1 MKPRIYISTILL
13 GAALLF
19 TAKVKADDH
28 GNNNQNN
35 NKNHTQNNNCN
46 NNNNKSGSNGGT
58 DATLPID
65 SGIVFLAVAGTA
77 IGIFAVKKAKS
88 SDVASIKA

>member
-35 NKNHTQNNNCN
+35 NQNNNCN
-46 NNNNKSGSNGGT
+46 NNNNKDGSNGGT

-88 SDVASIKA
+88 SEIASIKA

>member
-1 MKPRIYISTILL
+1 MKPRIYISAILL

-19 TAKVKADDH
+19 TAKVKADDR

-35 NKNHTQNNNCN
+35 NQNNNCN
-46 NNNNKSGSNGGT
+46 NNNNKGGSNGGT

-88 SDVASIKA
+88 AEVAPIKA

>member
-35 NKNHTQNNNCN
+35 NQNNNCN
-46 NNNNKSGSNGGT
+46 NNNNKDGSNGGT

>member
-13 GAALLF
+13 GAAMLF
-19 TAKVKADDH
+19 TAKVKADDR
-28 GNNNQNN
+28 GYNNNQNN
-35 NKNHTQNNNCN
+35 NKNNNNNCN
-46 NNNNKSGSNGGT
+46 NGGGSDT
-58 DATLPID
+58 TLPID

-88 SDVASIKA
+88 ANVVSIKA

>member
-35 NKNHTQNNNCN
+35 NQNNNCN
-46 NNNNKSGSNGGT
+46 NNNNKDGSNGGT

-88 SDVASIKA
+88 SEVASIKA

>member
-1 MKPRIYISTILL
+1 MKPRIYISAILL

-35 NKNHTQNNNCN
+35 NCN
-46 NNNNKSGSNGGT
+46 NNNNKDGSNGGT

-88 SDVASIKA
+88 SEVASIKA

>member
-1 MKPRIYISTILL
+1 MKPRIYISAILL

-35 NKNHTQNNNCN
+35 NCN
-46 NNNNKSGSNGGT
+46 NNNNKDGSNGGT

-88 SDVASIKA
+88 SEIASIKA

>member
-28 GNNNQNN
+28 GYNN
-35 NKNHTQNNNCN
+35 QNNNCN

-77 IGIFAVKKAKS
+77 IGIFAVKKTKS
-88 SDVASIKA
+88 SEVASIKA

>member
-1 MKPRIYISTILL
+1 MKLRIYISTVLL

-35 NKNHTQNNNCN
+35 NQNNNCN
-46 NNNNKSGSNGGT
+46 NNNNKDGSNGGT

-88 SDVASIKA
+88 SEVASIKA

>member
-28 GNNNQNN
+28 GYNNQNN
-35 NKNHTQNNNCN
+35 NQNNNCN
-46 NNNNKSGSNGGT
+46 NNNNKGGSNGGT

-88 SDVASIKA
+88 SEVASIKA